1 LAESPLLE
9 SVRAQQEAFATAVAE
24 RDVESAVRAVLDL
37 EAELQAW
44 SRDTLQSDELDRGRA
59 ALRSMVVRLGELAEV
74 GARDPREVIGP
85 FVETLLGMRAEARAE
100 QRWRDA
106 DVARDRLAQL
116 GVEVRDS
123 PNGTEWVVTGEAGR

>member
-1 LAESPLLE
+1 MD
-9 SVRAQQEAFATAVAE
+9 SVRVHQEAFATAVAE
-24 RDVESAVRAVLDL
+24 RDVESAVRAILDL
-37 EAELQAW
+37 DDELQAW

-85 FVETLLGMRAEARAE
+85 FVETVLGIRAEARADR
-100 QRWRDA
+100 RWHDA

-123 PNGTEWVVTGEAGR
+123 PDGTEWIVTGEAEGRPC